1 MRPDRAIAFREALL
15 RGPGYCPADL
25 FEGCVPAIV
34 RGLKVHANN
43 ISHAR
48 HVALEETYPRLVRA
62 MGLEAFHEAAERFL
76 AQSFVWSRG
85 LDALGEGFEQVL
97 GDPVHRDIARVEWAW
112 LEAFHAA
119 DAEALTLEK
128 LAALEPDKLL
138 GARLSLHPATRWLKL
153 ELADEFEWDS
163 SAPCNGD
170 VVHLSRPGA
179 DVSVR
184 RLDAEPASLL
194 PLISNSCP
202 VAQLLGTDL
211 TALIALVDA
220 GTVILETHHEA

>member
-1 MRPDRAIAFREALL
+1 MRPDSAIAFREALL
-15 RGPGYCPADL
+15 RGPGYCPANL
-25 FEGCVPAIV
+25 FEGSVPAIV

-76 AQSFVWSRG
+76 AQSIVWSRG
-85 LDALGEGFEQVL
+85 LGALGEGFERVL
-97 GDPVHRDIARVEWAW
+97 GEPVHRDIARVEWMW

-119 DAEALTLEK
+119 DVEALTLEK

-138 GARLSLHPATRWLKL
+138 GARLSLHPATRWLEL
-153 ELADEFEWDS
+153 EHADEFEWDS
-163 SAPCNGD
+163 AAECNGD
-170 VVHLSRPGA
+170 VVVLSRPGV

-184 RLDAEPASLL
+184 RLNPEPASLL

-202 VAQLLGTDL
+202 VEQLLGTDL
-211 TALIALVDA
+211 TALIMLVDA